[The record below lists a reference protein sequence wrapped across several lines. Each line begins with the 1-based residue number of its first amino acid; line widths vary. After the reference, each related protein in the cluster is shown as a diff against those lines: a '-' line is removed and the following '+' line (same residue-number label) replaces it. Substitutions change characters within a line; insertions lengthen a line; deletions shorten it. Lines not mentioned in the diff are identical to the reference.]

1 MTEPRWSRR
10 LGNGLVAVVALGPCA
25 LTGWEFRH
33 DVNVDRKLRQE
44 GAVVDGEVFERRTRS
59 GRGDLLFGEM
69 ARVRFTTLDGR
80 SVQTTVTVADLPRL
94 GPTKVRYLRGDPSV
108 ARLVSDPVPRRD
120 NWWLVTAAT
129 VLAGI
134 VVIVVKRVTRARR
147 SRRADSTAAEAD
159 P

>member
-1 MTEPRWSRR
+1 
-10 LGNGLVAVVALGPCA
+10 VALGPCV

-33 DVNVDRKLRQE
+33 DVNVDRKLRQD

-59 GRGDLLFGEM
+59 GQGDLLFGEM
-69 ARVRFTTLDGR
+69 ARVRFTTLDGQ
-80 SVQTTVTVADLPRL
+80 SVQTTVTVADLPPL

-120 NWWLVTAAT
+120 NWWLVAAAT
-129 VLAGI
+129 VPAGI
-134 VVIVVKRVTRARR
+134 LVIVMRITSARR
-147 SRRADSTAAEAD
+147 SRRADSTAAEGD